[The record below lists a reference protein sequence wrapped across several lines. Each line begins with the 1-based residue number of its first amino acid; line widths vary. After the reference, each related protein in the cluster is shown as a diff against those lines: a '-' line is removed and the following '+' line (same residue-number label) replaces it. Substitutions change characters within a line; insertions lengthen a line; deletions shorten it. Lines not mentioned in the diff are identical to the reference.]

1 MAKDR
6 RDSKNRILMKGEY
19 QKADGRYMY
28 KYTDSLG
35 TPRFVYSW
43 TLTKSDRTPKGKTPG
58 PCLRDLEMEIAKDL
72 FDGINTHKAKHITL
86 NEYFEKYIS
95 SKGRLKEPTR
105 RNYTYRYNAYV
116 RDSIGTAAIGDIR
129 YSDVK
134 AFYNKIL
141 NDGHSINVVR
151 DINTIIHPVFTM
163 AVKDDHIRKNPASGV
178 YIEIR
183 DELDIVKNK
192 RKSLTVQ
199 QQEAF
204 INYVKNHSRYR
215 HWLPLF
221 TFLFGTG
228 CRISEALGLT
238 WRDIDFENETIS
250 INHTLCYFPDEH
262 TGKIKYKVQTPKS
275 AAGIREIPM
284 FKDVRK
290 ALREEYCRQ
299 MMVGFN
305 KSVIDGYSGFIF
317 TNKDGYAYA
326 PKNIIAAIDRIV
338 NSYNNAEMKAA
349 DFDERSAVLLPRF
362 TPHVIRHTFCTRMCE
377 NESNLKVIQ
386 EVMGHGSITITM
398 DVYADVTAE
407 SKQKSFMN
415 LEGKFKI
422 G

>member
-19 QKADGRYMY
+19 QKTDGRYMY

-43 TLTKSDRTPKGKTPG
+43 TLTKTDRTPKGKTPG

-72 FDGINTHKAKHITL
+72 FDGISTHDAKRITL
-86 NEYFEKYIS
+86 NEYFEKYLS
-95 SKGRLKEPTR
+95 SKSRLKETTR
-105 RNYTYRYNAYV
+105 RNYTYRYNAHI
-116 RDSIGTAAIGDIR
+116 RETIGNLTIGDIR
-129 YSDVK
+129 YSDIK
-134 AFYNKIL
+134 AFYNKL
-141 NDGHSINVVR
+141 LDEGRSIYVVK
-151 DINTIIHPVFTM
+151 DINTFLHPVFTM

-178 YIEIR
+178 FVEIR
-183 DELDIVKNK
+183 NELDIVKNK
-192 RKSLTVQ
+192 RKALTVQ

-204 INYVKNHSRYR
+204 IGFVKNHNRYR

-228 CRISEALGLT
+228 CRIGEALGLT
-238 WRDIDFENETIS
+238 WRDVDFENDMIS

-262 TGKIKYKVQTPKS
+262 TGKIKFKVQTPKS
-275 AAGIREIPM
+275 AAGVREIPM
-284 FKDVRK
+284 FKDVRR

-299 MMVGFN
+299 MMAGFN
-305 KSVIDGYSGFIF
+305 KSVIDGYTGFVF

-326 PKNIIAAIDRIV
+326 PKNIISAIDRIV
-338 NSYNNAEMKAA
+338 NSYNKIET
-349 DFDERSAVLLPRF
+349 ERSISEGRAAVLLPRF

-386 EVMGHGSITITM
+386 EVMGHSSITITM
-398 DVYADVTAE
+398 NIYADATAE
-407 SKQKSFMN
+407 SKQKSFRD